1 MEPLHRNN
9 QQYVKITQ
17 KPARAYRLFKN
28 MKKQYDANKAR
39 NLHKKV
45 RERKNNAHLHEVFD

>member
-28 MKKQYDANKAR
+28 MKKQYDVDKAR
-39 NLHKKV
+39 NLHKKGKGK
-45 RERKNNAHLHEVFD
+45 EKQCSFT